1 MRESGLSNPREAQPL
16 ARATRRRQISAT
28 VPRRPPALIPCFLR
42 AEESGRSGG
51 GEPGRAAHARAAAAA
66 IAPRVLGEVL
76 LLVVLGVVELGRWAD
91 FRRDGL
97 VAGLAEHAL
106 VGVA

>member
-1 MRESGLSNPREAQPL
+1 MRESGLSNPREAQPP
-16 ARATRRRQISAT
+16 ARAMRRRPIAAT
-28 VPRRPPALIPCFLR
+28 VPGRPPALITCFLR
-42 AEESGRSGG
+42 VEESGRSGG

-66 IAPRVLGEVL
+66 VAPWVLGEVL
-76 LLVVLGVVELGRWAD
+76 LVVVLGVVELGRGAD
-91 FRRDGL
+91 LRRDGL

>member
-1 MRESGLSNPREAQPL
+1 MRESGLSNPREAQPP
-16 ARATRRRQISAT
+16 ARATRRRQITAT
-28 VPRRPPALIPCFLR
+28 VPRRPPALIACILP

-51 GEPGRAAHARAAAAA
+51 GEPGRAAHPRAAATA
-66 IAPRVLGEVL
+66 IAPRVLGKVL
-76 LLVVLGVVELGRWAD
+76 LMVVLGVVELGGRAD
-91 FRRDGL
+91 LRRDGL

>member
-1 MRESGLSNPREAQPL
+1 MRESGLSNPREAQPP
-16 ARATRRRQISAT
+16 ARATRSRQIT
-28 VPRRPPALIPCFLR
+28 VTVLRRPPALITCFLR
-42 AEESGRSGG
+42 AEESGRSGSR
-51 GEPGRAAHARAAAAA
+51 EPSRAAHAGAAAAA

-76 LLVVLGVVELGRWAD
+76 LVVVLGIVELGRRAD
-91 FRRDGL
+91 LRRDGL